1 MADEKKGAEIKTAG
15 VLPRRIHDARR
26 LSVLMNAAVRI
37 IFLFFRVP
45 ESWADEISD
54 ILFTHRANG

>member
-1 MADEKKGAEIKTAG
+1 MADDKKGAEIKTAG

-37 IFLFFRVP
+37 IFQGNKVP
-45 ESWADEISD
+45 ERWVDEIRD
-54 ILFTHRANG
+54 ILFAHS

>member
-37 IFLFFRVP
+37 IFHGNKVP
-45 ESWADEISD
+45 ERWVDEIRD
-54 ILFTHRANG
+54 ILFAHS